1 MYEDYWQLATA
12 PFAYATSDDAYFP
25 SEAHDGALLKFRYAI
40 DAERG
45 AAAMIGPSG
54 VGKSLLV
61 RRLTAELSADER
73 PVIEILFP
81 QMSSRELLAYLAA
94 KLSDGGEISSADQAV
109 RRIETSLAEF
119 ARKNQRPIVVID
131 DAQVLEEAGALDTL
145 RLLLNFTADPLSQG
159 RGPALTL
166 LLVGQLPLL
175 SAIARM
181 PALEDRIA
189 VKTLLRSFTLDES
202 AAYIEHRLRAA
213 GAEREIFTPGA
224 LEKAHFLA
232 EGSPRKLNRLC
243 DLALLV
249 GFANQQAQVE
259 AGDLENVNR
268 ELVTVA
274 AATGH

>member
-25 SEAHDGALLKFRYAI
+25 SEAHDGALLKFRYAV
-40 DAERG
+40 DAQRG
-45 AAAMIGPSG
+45 AAAMVGPSG
-54 VGKSLLV
+54 VGKSLLM
-61 RRLTAELSADER
+61 RRLTAELAADER

-94 KLSDGGEISSADQAV
+94 KLSDECGEINSADQAV

-119 ARKNQRPIVVID
+119 ARRNQRPIVVID

-145 RLLLNFTADPLSQG
+145 RLLLNFTTDQ
-159 RGPALTL
+159 RPALTL

-175 SAIARM
+175 SAIART

-213 GAEREIFTPGA
+213 GAEREIFTPSA

-274 AATGH
+274 AAAGH